1 MTEDEVRAAAERL
14 VEFHERFAPLFGK
27 EQAQDHAYT
36 YVKGLMV
43 CPERKSIEPI
53 ALNVGDGQVSAM
65 QKFINNAPWD
75 HGDVQAEVQSVFAD
89 ELVPTAVDSP
99 IGTVGVIDES
109 GFAKKGS
116 HSAGVARQHNGRLGK
131 EDNCQVGV
139 FLVGVTP
146 GGSAMLDH
154 QLYLPESWCEDT
166 EECWKRREKVQIP
179 ERVVFQ
185 TKPQIAA
192 GLIRMTILLGVVTLD
207 WITADELYGRNGE
220 FLDELEELGH
230 RYVVEVPIN
239 TTVWTEDPAS
249 CVPPYGGRGRVPTL
263 PSRESVASVVMVA
276 SELSGEAWQTLQ
288 IRDGAKGP
296 LAFEF
301 ARVHVWAVRHGE
313 AGPPVWLL
321 VRRSL
326 DPTPEVKYYISNA
339 DASTPLGVLAG
350 VACTRHA
357 VEDYFEDAKS
367 YLGMAQYETRS
378 WVGWHHHM
386 SLVAMAHLFTTLTR
400 RDLKKNSGADV
411 GPDGSAA
418 TEGVRGSGSDPGDG
432 GVAGEVSHPPQRGCP
447 TIAHQDLVGS
457 SQGGETPTA
466 VGRVSVECHL
476 DRVAVAR
483 HGEGGGAH
491 QPRWSTGPIHRSIY
505 II

>member
-14 VEFHERFAPLFGK
+14 VQFHERFAPLFGK

-53 ALNVGDGQVSAM
+53 ALNVGDGQVSAL
-65 QKFINNAPWD
+65 QKF
-75 HGDVQAEVQSVFAD
+75 VQAELQSVFAD
-89 ELVPTAVDSP
+89 ELVPTAADSP
-99 IGTVGVIDES
+99 IGVVGVIDES
-109 GFAKKGS
+109 GFSKKGN
-116 HSAGVARQHNGRLGK
+116 HSAGVGRQHNGRLGK

-154 QLYLPESWCEDT
+154 QLYLPESWCEET
-166 EECWKRREKVQIP
+166 KECRERREKVHIP
-179 ERVVFQ
+179 EAATFQ

-192 GLIRMTILLGVVTLD
+192 GLIRQTVALGVVHLD
-207 WITADELYGRNGE
+207 WITADEEYGRNGE
-220 FLDELEELGH
+220 FLDEVEGLGL
-230 RYVVEVPIN
+230 RYVVEVPVN
-239 TTVWTEDPAS
+239 TTVWTEDPAW
-249 CVPPYGGRGRVPTL
+249 CVPRYGGRGRVPTK
-263 PSRESVASVVMVA
+263 PDRESVASVVAVA
-276 SELSGEAWQTLQ
+276 SDLSGQAWQTLQ
-288 IRDGAKGP
+288 IRQGAKGP

-301 ARVHVWAVRHGE
+301 AAVRVWAVRHRA

-326 DPTPEVKYYISNA
+326 EPVPEVKYYISNA
-339 DASTPLGVLAG
+339 DGSTRLGVLAE

-386 SLVAMAHLFTTLTR
+386 SLVAMAHLFITLTQR
-400 RDLKKNSGADV
+400 ALKKK
-411 GPDGSAA
+411 
-418 TEGVRGSGSDPGDG
+418 R
-432 GVAGEVSHPPQRGCP
+432 
-447 TIAHQDLVGS
+447 
-457 SQGGETPTA
+457 
-466 VGRVSVECHL
+466 
-476 DRVAVAR
+476 
-483 HGEGGGAH
+483 
-491 QPRWSTGPIHRSIY
+491 RS
-505 II
+505 

>member
-53 ALNVGDGQVSAM
+53 ALNVGDGQVSAL
-65 QKFINNAPWD
+65 QKFLNIAPWD
-75 HGDVQAEVQSVFAD
+75 HEDVQAELQAAFVD
-89 ELVPTAVDSP
+89 ELVPTAADSS
-99 IGTVGVIDES
+99 IGVVGVVDES
-109 GFAKKGS
+109 GFTKKGD

-146 GGSAMLDH
+146 GGSALLDH
-154 QLYLPESWCEDT
+154 QLYLPESWCGDT
-166 EECWKRREKVQIP
+166 KAGKRRRDKVHIP
-179 ERVVFQ
+179 EAVGFQ

-192 GLIRMTILLGVVTLD
+192 GLIRQTAALGIVTLD
-207 WITADELYGRNGE
+207 WITADEEYGKNGG
-220 FLDELEELGH
+220 FLDELERLEL
-230 RYVVEVPIN
+230 RYVVEVPVN

-249 CVPPYGGRGRVPTL
+249 CVPPYGGRGRVPTR
-263 PSRESVASVVMVA
+263 PSRASVASVAAVV
-276 SELSGEAWQTLQ
+276 SSLGREAWHTLSVGE
-288 IRDGAKGP
+288 GAKGP

-301 ARVHVWAVRHGE
+301 AAVRVWAVRHGQ
-313 AGPPVWLL
+313 AGPPIWLL

-326 DPTPEVKYYISNA
+326 EPTPEVKYYVSNA
-339 DASTPLGVLAG
+339 DGSTPLGVLAR

-357 VEDYFEDAKS
+357 VEEFFEDAKS

-386 SLVAMAHLFTTLTR
+386 SLVGMAHLFITLTR
-400 RDLKKNSGADV
+400 RAPGKK
-411 GPDGSAA
+411 
-418 TEGVRGSGSDPGDG
+418 R
-432 GVAGEVSHPPQRGCP
+432 
-447 TIAHQDLVGS
+447 
-457 SQGGETPTA
+457 
-466 VGRVSVECHL
+466 
-476 DRVAVAR
+476 
-483 HGEGGGAH
+483 
-491 QPRWSTGPIHRSIY
+491 RS
-505 II
+505 